1 MLLKRRRLDDDSP
14 SGRHV
19 KTIPACC
26 MGEPRNQRN
35 DMKTSIWIGLLA
47 AAMLLIGLPAAAQ
60 APSSDCFRI
69 FDSSGALVAGTPI
82 CATEGSE
89 GQVAL
94 FIVTAA
100 GFANTDPLIIASPTV
115 LTEPDGSISDIF
127 GVFLADARGQC
138 QNGCI
143 FFLSDAEATLL
154 LASFSNPIFV
164 SEGNGSHNATRYLD
178 PGKQANGFTATFT
191 SDAENLSQIPEPA
204 TLALLGL
211 GVLAMGF
218 ARRKVCE

>member
-1 MLLKRRRLDDDSP
+1 
-14 SGRHV
+14 
-19 KTIPACC
+19 
-26 MGEPRNQRN
+26 
-35 DMKTSIWIGLLA
+35 MKTRIWIGLLA
-47 AAMLLIGLPAAAQ
+47 ATMLLIGLPAAAQ
-60 APSSDCFRI
+60 APSSDCFTLFKNGI
-69 FDSSGALVAGTPI
+69 FNQQF
-82 CATEGSE
+82 CATEGDAE
-89 GQVAL
+89 GVAV
-94 FIVTAA
+94 FVFGE
-100 GFANTDPLIIASPTV
+100 GFANTNPDVVASPTV
-115 LTEPDGSISDIF
+115 LLEADGSISDIF
-127 GVFLADARGQC
+127 GVFLADTRGQC

>member
-1 MLLKRRRLDDDSP
+1 
-14 SGRHV
+14 
-19 KTIPACC
+19 
-26 MGEPRNQRN
+26 
-35 DMKTSIWIGLLA
+35 MKTNIWIGLLA

-60 APSSDCFRI
+60 APSSDCFTI
-69 FDSSGALVAGTPI
+69 FDSSGLAVAGTPV

-100 GFANTDPLIIASPTV
+100 GFANTAPLIIASPTV

-127 GVFLADARGQC
+127 GVFLADTRGQC

-154 LASFSNPIFV
+154 LASFSSPIFV

-191 SDAENLSQIPEPA
+191 SDAEDGVSQVPEPA

-211 GVLAMGF
+211 GVLALGF
-218 ARRKVCE
+218 ARRKSLRTIAR